1 MKLLWT
7 KEQRIDTI
15 SFKGVLAM
23 EGMMKVTY
31 TVLCESDVNREI
43 GLEEILGNE
52 KVLKSIKSEFAKGLR
67 NIVLSAR
74 ENAAITIKTEK
85 EYFDFTASKNDF
97 ADLLELAEEDARKNK
112 RLKKGCDGVE
122 LIDIIT
128 MEDTSNAIKLRE

>member
-1 MKLLWT
+1 
-7 KEQRIDTI
+7 
-15 SFKGVLAM
+15 M

-128 MEDTSNAIKLRE
+128 IEDTSNAIKLRE